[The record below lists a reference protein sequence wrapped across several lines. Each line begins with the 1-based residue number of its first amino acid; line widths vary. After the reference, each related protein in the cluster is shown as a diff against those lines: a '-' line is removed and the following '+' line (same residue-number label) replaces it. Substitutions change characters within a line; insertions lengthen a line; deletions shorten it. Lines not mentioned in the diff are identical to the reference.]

1 MYMDDQQQTQ
11 QVNRHAHNRSNI
23 PYRIALIIS
32 ALLSLIVILLIIR
45 VFLAF
50 LGALTESDFVAF
62 IYNVTTPFV
71 EPFRGMFQVS
81 EYQIGNSRLEYEAYV
96 AVVVYMLAGA
106 GVTAVGRAL
115 R

>member
-1 MYMDDQQQTQ
+1 MDDQQAQTM
-11 QVNRHAHNRSNI
+11 NRPAHRRSNI
-23 PYRIALIIS
+23 PYRIALIVS
-32 ALLSLIVILLIIR
+32 AILSVIVILLLIR
-45 VFLAF
+45 VILAF
-50 LGALTESDFVAF
+50 LGALTESDFVSF

-96 AVVVYMLAGA
+96 AIVVYMLAGA
-106 GVTAVGRAL
+106 GVTAIGRAL

>member
-1 MYMDDQQQTQ
+1 MDNQQMQS
-11 QVNRHAHNRSNI
+11 VNHPHGRSNI

-32 ALLSLIVILLIIR
+32 ALISLIVILLIIR
-45 VFLAF
+45 VLLAF
-50 LGALTESDFVAF
+50 LGALTESDFVSL
-62 IYNVTTPFV
+62 IYSITTPFV

-96 AVVVYMLAGA
+96 AIVIYILASA